1 MNLTLIIPGIGE
13 EIYGYTFVIID
24 ILLTNN
30 ALSKEHAYSWPK
42 YQVAIIKLYS
52 TQTRHKKQNESIMVG
67 S

>member
-1 MNLTLIIPGIGE
+1 MYI
-13 EIYGYTFVIID
+13 FVIID

-52 TQTRHKKQNESIMVG
+52 TQTRHKKQNESIMAG